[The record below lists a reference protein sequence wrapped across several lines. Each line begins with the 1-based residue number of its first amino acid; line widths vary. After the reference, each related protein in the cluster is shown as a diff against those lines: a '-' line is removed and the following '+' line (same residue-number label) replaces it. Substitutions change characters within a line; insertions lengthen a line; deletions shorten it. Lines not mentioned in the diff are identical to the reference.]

1 MTPNAAMQQLE
12 ASMAKTSNATH
23 ERPSSFVSLLSGW
36 AQQGLESFFATQRI
50 LVDLAMRQNTS
61 AMKTFRKGL
70 SQSEAEDGPVKIL
83 TEIAV
88 EGTANYIEAQ
98 RILLDL
104 AQQEN
109 EIVLN
114 GVKER
119 VSEYSTAVALTNVI
133 RRSIDTFVEMQQNFL
148 GIASKRTQG
157 WLQSTED
164 GKDNPGNG
172 LVGLASEAMDEFV
185 ASQKKFLDVISEET
199 SGDEGKKEH
208 TGKKLTKTE
217 LAKLGREAADS
228 FIDAQKK
235 LLDLAGQQVNVNMQ
249 VASRALDLKMPIRLL
264 PVADIAGESVKSFVD
279 AEKALVESMKQSGAH
294 ARAVVK
300 AKQVRKAKAT
310 PAPKAPVRR
319 KKAAVQSKVER
330 AVAAAEV

>member
-1 MTPNAAMQQLE
+1 
-12 ASMAKTSNATH
+12 MAKQSNIHAAAH

-36 AQQGLESFFATQRI
+36 AQQGLDSFFATQHI

-61 AMKTFRKGL
+61 AMKTFREGL
-70 SQSEAEDGPVKIL
+70 SETDTKDGAVKVL

-104 AQQEN
+104 TQQEN

-119 VSEYSTAVALTNVI
+119 VGEYGTAVAMTNVL

-148 GIASKRTQG
+148 VLASKHTQT
-157 WLQSTED
+157 WLQNSED
-164 GKDNPGNG
+164 NKTNVGNN
-172 LVGLASEAMDEFV
+172 LVGLAGEAMDEFV
-185 ASQKKFLDVISEET
+185 NAQQKFLSVISEET
-199 SGDEGKKEH
+199 GSEDGKKEH
-208 TGKKLTKTE
+208 GGRKPNKTE

-235 LLDLAGQQVNVNMQ
+235 LLDLAGQQINVNMQ
-249 VASRALDLKMPIRLL
+249 AASRALDLKMPFRIL
-264 PVADIAGESVKSFVD
+264 PVADIAGESVKSFVQ
-279 AEKALVESMKQSGAH
+279 AEEALLDSMTKSRKTQKATATHKAARKPAHKPVRKTKAASHAKAAH
-294 ARAVVK
+294 AG
-300 AKQVRKAKAT
+300 
-310 PAPKAPVRR
+310 
-319 KKAAVQSKVER
+319 
-330 AVAAAEV
+330 AAATEA